1 MNYCIKISYNNI
13 LYYQYQGELMYII
26 DDEYIYIYIFKNIF
40 FVSDSQMVNK
50 SILNKNKG

>member
-1 MNYCIKISYNNI
+1 MNYYIKISYNNI

-40 FVSDSQMVNK
+40 LVQDSQMVNK